1 MIKEFFDANYNLI
14 VFTFFIITAL
24 LFSFLMNSLFLR
36 FFHTLGIR
44 NRNDGTVIRWGTMS
58 KPAVGGLSFYIMFLL
73 SCACYSIFFS
83 PNDALYNPRF
93 MGFIMAMAL
102 GFLIGLADDAYD
114 TRPVLKFVAQLACG
128 FFLILTGTYINI
140 SDNLIFN
147 YVLTLFWVV
156 GIMNSINML
165 DNMDGITSVVSIGII
180 LSAVII
186 MIASGDHNGLYLMAS
201 MGVIA
206 ALLGF
211 LYFNW
216 NPSKMYMGD
225 TGSQFL
231 GVFLATIGIMF
242 FWNDHYAKEGVLPNH
257 QKQFITALVAFILP
271 IIDTSIVVF
280 NRISKGRSP
289 FIGGKDHTTHSLA
302 YMGLNDKQV
311 GIVFV
316 ILSVLSVILVYV
328 INQLITEWSIVY
340 TWLFA
345 GYFAILGT
353 FFFVTTR
360 KNMNE
365 KAKQVVTPKNVL
377 ETTHS

>member
-114 TRPVLKFVAQLACG
+114 TRPVLKFAAQLGCG

-165 DNMDGITSVVSIGII
+165 DNMDGITSSVSCGII
-180 LSAVII
+180 LTAVVT
-186 MIASGDHNGLYLMAS
+186 MISNSDYNGLYLMICF
-201 MGVIA
+201 GVLA

-211 LYFNW
+211 LYYNW
-216 NPSKMYMGD
+216 HPSKMFMGD

-231 GVFLATIGIMF
+231 GVFLAAIGIMF
-242 FWNDHYAKEGVLPNH
+242 FWNNHYAKDAVINQ
-257 QKQFITALVAFILP
+257 QKQFITALIAFILP
-271 IIDTSIVVF
+271 IVDTSIVVF
-280 NRISKGRSP
+280 NRLSKGKSP

-311 GIVFV
+311 GFVYV
-316 ILSVLSVILVYV
+316 ILSVVSTILVFI
-328 INQLITEWSIVY
+328 INQLITEWSVVY
-340 TWLFA
+340 TYIFS
-345 GYFAILGT
+345 GYFALLGT
-353 FFFVTTR
+353 FFFITTR
-360 KNMNE
+360 KNMLE
-365 KAKQVVTPKNVL
+365 QAKQRAAKNVL